1 MTTPELEAELRDV
14 VGNRVLTGIQLID
27 ISRLSA
33 HPIPMIS
40 GGLVTVAGQG
50 PKDSNGAGKS
60 SFIAAISLLSADE
73 QWRLASGA
81 ATAAELLFTA
91 EIAAQDGRWSNV
103 DRGYVVGVF
112 TDPQAQGPDGWSASA
127 LSVWLRINRKSPYLD
142 LRWQHGLY
150 VPAGAGEAERVAH
163 VDGLWDRLERRK
175 GRTDLHA
182 NRLAESLYGPHVR
195 CVSFLSTSVR
205 ASPTANLLA
214 QPLNE
219 LSPIRIFD
227 AIATLTGLDR
237 ELEQE
242 QALRSKEF
250 AERSKVVEARADLDR
265 WEQQMAVVG
274 AWIQRRAAAR
284 AQLERSATAW
294 TRHAAQH
301 VLEGHQERV
310 AVRARTKELQETWDG
325 RAAEL
330 DASRAKREA
339 LQDDGFDQRCAE
351 AQQAWDRLRDRDQEL
366 ARRHQRQLEDVEELQ
381 RRQAQLSEQA
391 READGR
397 DPATALGDKQTAEE
411 RLTVATEQVGAA
423 KQTHQDAAG
432 RLAEAETGQ
441 GLAADQLRRLE
452 GVPAASLLDI
462 VTLGER
468 ERELWE
474 PRLVPYRDAVIVDPE
489 HVDEALARLAGLPG
503 SMLVVAGAA
512 QPFVESDPDGRDLPA
527 AADARF
533 DVGRLLSALADRA
546 QDGTTDAA
554 AGVRIVGGFPDPITG
569 RAARIAIARAALTRA
584 EVTLAQVQEAAAG
597 ARRQLDR
604 ADRRLRGARAAEE
617 LAGVGEQI
625 GTLRE
630 RAEEVGRQRD
640 ELRPELTAAEDSYV
654 RLRAMQQNRQD
665 ELGRL
670 DRSIGDQVVLQQKN
684 ELERAELVQR
694 EVRIEL
700 DERLRRWGG
709 TVEDATRH
717 VLALDGPDQLR
728 SAEDWG
734 REACDELTGVL
745 DSCFASEPEEN
756 IPREVRAHV
765 AARAWHKGSP
775 EHRREAFPGL
785 SRAVR
790 TYLAQTA
797 EQDAHEQAQIERQRS
812 DRRGD
817 LGAAE
822 DGLREASATAEAHR
836 ASLSAGIRS
845 RLKRVAD
852 EFDRLDREHGGH
864 GATLEYPEPEP
875 PAEPDKPWR
884 WRVVPKWRRAEGQ
897 RHSPYNL
904 RGNTALMDEKAVK
917 LVCAAALAGGS
928 DRPLLLILDELG
940 RNLGKQHRREAVAL
954 FEQIGRARNITVIG
968 ALQDDME
975 RYAIDASGLYI
986 KLRRGSDAQPYNDAP
1001 VVVGH
1006 DANSDRVAL
1015 LQEWLSAFRPDE
1027 VATLR
1032 PEDGE
1037 LVLDEV

>member
-1 MTTPELEAELRDV
+1 MTAPEPESELRDV
-14 VGNRVLTGIQLID
+14 VGHRVLAGIQLVD

-103 DRGYVVGVF
+103 DRGYVIGVF
-112 TDPQAQGPDGWSASA
+112 TDPKAEDAEAWSASA
-127 LSVWLRINRKSPYLD
+127 LSVWVRINRKAPYLD

-163 VDGLWDRLERRK
+163 VDALWSRLEKRK

-182 NRLAESLYGPHVR
+182 NRLADALYGPHVR

-219 LSPIRIFD
+219 LSPARIFD

-265 WEQQMAVVG
+265 WEQEMTVVA
-274 AWIQRRAAAR
+274 AWIMRRAAAR
-284 AQLERSATAW
+284 TQLERSRTLW
-294 TRHAAQH
+294 RHHTAQH
-301 VLEGHQERV
+301 VLEGHEERL
-310 AVRARTKELQETWDG
+310 AIKARTKELEESRDA
-325 RAAEL
+325 RAAEV
-330 DASRAKREA
+330 AAVRERRDA
-339 LQDDGFDQRCAE
+339 LQDAGFDSRCAE
-351 AQQAWDRLRDRDQEL
+351 AQHGWERLRDRDQEL
-366 ARRHQRQLEDVEELQ
+366 ARRHQRSVEQVEELQ
-381 RRQAQLSEQA
+381 RRQSRLGEEA

-397 DPATALGDKQTAEE
+397 DPATALAEQEQAGE
-411 RLTVATEQVGAA
+411 RFTRATEQVGAA
-423 KQTHQDAAG
+423 KQAHADATD

-441 GLAADQLRRLE
+441 GLAADQLRRLA
-452 GVPAASLLDI
+452 GIPAASLLDI
-462 VTLGER
+462 VTLEEGER
-468 ERELWE
+468 DRWE
-474 PRLVPYRDAVIVDPE
+474 PRLVPYREAVVVAPDAVE
-489 HVDEALARLAGLPG
+489 EALARLAGLPG
-503 SMLVVAGAA
+503 SMLVVAGPAPA
-512 QPFVESDPDGRDLPA
+512 GRELPVG
-527 AADARF
+527 ADARL
-533 DVGRLLSALADRA
+533 DVGRFLAALADRA
-546 QDGTTDAA
+546 TAADAGRVTDAEA
-554 AGVRIVGGFPDPITG
+554 EVRVVGGFPAAITG
-569 RAARIAIARAALTRA
+569 RAARIAIARAALARA
-584 EVTLAQVQEAAAG
+584 EAGLEAARAAAAD
-597 ARRQLDR
+597 ARRHLDR
-604 ADRRLRGARAAEE
+604 AERRLRGARAAHELAAVGAQIETLRAQAEVLAGEREE
-617 LAGVGEQI
+617 LQPQ
-625 GTLRE
+625 L
-630 RAEEVGRQRD
+630 
-640 ELRPELTAAEDSYV
+640 AATEKAYV
-654 RLRAMQQNRQD
+654 QLLATQQNRQD
-665 ELGRL
+665 ELERL
-670 DRSIGDQVVLQQKN
+670 DRTVGELVAAQQRTD
-684 ELERAELVQR
+684 LERAELVQQD
-694 EVRIEL
+694 VRIEL

-709 TVEDATRH
+709 TVSDATRH
-717 VLALDGPDQLR
+717 VLALDEPDQR
-728 SAEDWG
+728 RGAEDWA

-745 DSCFASEPEEN
+745 ERCFASEPEEN
-756 IPREVRAHV
+756 LPREVREHLAD
-765 AARAWHKGSP
+765 RAWHKGSP
-775 EHRREAFPGL
+775 EHRREAFPEL

-790 TYLAQTA
+790 AYLAQTA

-817 LGAAE
+817 LAAAE
-822 DGLREASATAEAHR
+822 DGLREASATVEAHR
-836 ASLSAGIRS
+836 ASLAAGIRS

-975 RYAIDASGLYI
+975 RYAIDASGLYV

-1006 DANSDRVAL
+1006 DANAERVAA
-1015 LQEWLSAFRPDE
+1015 LQEWLSAFRPDA
-1027 VATLR
+1027 VGAPR
-1032 PEDGE
+1032 PDGE